1 MLPVIGLTI
10 TTAIGSNIALSL
22 GMIGALSIVRFRT
35 PIRSPYELIH
45 YFSLLT
51 IGIVAKVDITMTI
64 VFVSIAC
71 FLPFFYKYSYKIFN
85 LEKNYG
91 TKRKQIHL
99 NFEGEI
105 EFDELKNLDS
115 DENVINYNIDK
126 NSNGKL
132 YVKAFAIFD
141 NIDLKN
147 KFVNNW
153 KGNFKSLEISKNNYS
168 EEDI

>member
-1 MLPVIGLTI
+1 
-10 TTAIGSNIALSL
+10 
-22 GMIGALSIVRFRT
+22 
-35 PIRSPYELIH
+35 
-45 YFSLLT
+45 
-51 IGIVAKVDITMTI
+51 MTI

-71 FLPFFYKYSYKIFN
+71 FLPFFYKYSSKIFN
-85 LEKNYG
+85 IKKNYG
-91 TKRKQIHL
+91 TERKQIHL

-105 EFDELKNLDS
+105 EFDELKNLDL
-115 DENVINYNIDK
+115 DKNVINYNIDK
-126 NSNGKL
+126 NDSGKL

-153 KGNFKSLEISKNNYS
+153 KDSFKILEISKNNYN